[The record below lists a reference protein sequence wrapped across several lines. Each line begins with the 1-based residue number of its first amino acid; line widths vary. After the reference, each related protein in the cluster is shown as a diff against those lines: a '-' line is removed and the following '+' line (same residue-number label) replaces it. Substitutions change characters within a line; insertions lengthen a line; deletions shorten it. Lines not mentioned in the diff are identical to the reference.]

1 MFLDKAFDMK
11 HRQPTTELERVLLR
25 YSWANSGEVLDIVLD
40 NWQVLRKAG
49 LLEEAFIE
57 AWSTQKHGSHNW
69 TMPFCNE
76 VFALLDRTALLK
88 AADPLPTGES
98 FTVYRGVAGIGSK
111 RRVYGYSWSND
122 VEIARLFARLRG
134 LPKPAVFRATIQREH
149 VLAYIDTCGR
159 NEKEFLLMPHK
170 LTEVRLHERMY
181 AAN

>member
-76 VFALLDRTALLK
+76 IFALLDRTSLLK
-88 AADPLPTGES
+88 AADPLPTAES
-98 FTVYRGVAGIGSK
+98 FTLYPGVAVIGSK
-111 RRVYGYSWSND
+111 RRGEGSSWPHD
-122 VEIARLFARLRG
+122 AQI
-134 LPKPAVFRATIQREH
+134 PT
-149 VLAYIDTCGR
+149 AYPQLWASP
-159 NEKEFLLMPHK
+159 N
-170 LTEVRLHERMY
+170 
-181 AAN
+181 